1 MTKKKKKLI
10 TNKKVEKKLKKD
22 TWNLDNAFY
31 TWLLEHLKAYLKHAS
46 IIVDLDYRVLTVD
59 DVSLTQREAI
69 KHIIKQIEKI
79 MFIKDAWLTELIAKG
94 YYVSYEEINED
105 FETTLN
111 NAMAWWTE
119 LLPYMWW

>member
-10 TNKKVEKKLKKD
+10 ANKKIEKKLKKD

-31 TWLLEHLKAYLKHAS
+31 TWLLEHLNAYLKYAS
-46 IIVDLDYRVLTVD
+46 IIIDLDYRTLTVD

-79 MFIKDAWLTELIAKG
+79 LFIKDGWSTGLIAKG
-94 YYVSYEEINED
+94 YYASYEEIEKD
-105 FETTLN
+105 YEATLN
-111 NAMAWWTE
+111 NAMAWWTQV
-119 LLPYMWW
+119 LPYMRW